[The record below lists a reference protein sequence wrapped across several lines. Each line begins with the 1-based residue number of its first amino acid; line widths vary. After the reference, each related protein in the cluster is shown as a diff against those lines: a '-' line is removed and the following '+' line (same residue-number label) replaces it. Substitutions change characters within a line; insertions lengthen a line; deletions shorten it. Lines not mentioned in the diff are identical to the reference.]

1 MSSRTLRLL
10 VANFVFMA
18 TPYCF
23 VAVENDSVTEQLIN
37 ASVMILKYIKYA
49 VIKQS
54 ELMSLNML
62 WPSRLNQDIIFSYV
76 FTVSTSNICYELLVL
91 L

>member
-1 MSSRTLRLL
+1 
-10 VANFVFMA
+10 
-18 TPYCF
+18 
-23 VAVENDSVTEQLIN
+23 
-37 ASVMILKYIKYA
+37 MILKYIKYA

-76 FTVSTSNICYELLVL
+76 FTVLTSNICYELLAL